1 MHSALRGIGD
11 TSADGYGRQVKSLFV
26 FMRMKNHVL
35 EGCKT
40 LFTKAAY
47 VILPPVHV
55 KKRKINQEM
64 LRFLKNN
71 SVHLPIVGI
80 GLIETYV

>member
-1 MHSALRGIGD
+1 MHSALTDDGD
-11 TSADGYGRQVKSLFV
+11 TSADGIAKRMESLFV

-47 VILPPVHV
+47 VILLPVHV
-55 KKRKINQEM
+55 KITQNKPGNVTI
-64 LRFLKNN
+64 
-71 SVHLPIVGI
+71 P
-80 GLIETYV
+80 

>member
-11 TSADGYGRQVKSLFV
+11 TSADGIAKRMESLFV

-40 LFTKAAY
+40 LSVKTVYA
-47 VILPPVHV
+47 ILLPVHA

-71 SVHLPIVGI
+71 SVHLSIVGI